1 MTASNR
7 ASRIAKLHTALKKQ
21 FKPLPATERPLME
34 HLLYACLLE
43 DAPADLADEALAKL
57 EQGFCDWNELR
68 VTTITEIAEVLS
80 QLPSPIAAATRLKR
94 CLQGAFETFYSFEID
109 ELKKQNLGAAVQQFQ
124 GLPGMTP
131 FVLAYLIQ
139 QGLGGHAI
147 PVDTGAMRLM
157 YACEIVNESERDA
170 GKVPGLERAIP
181 KNKGIE
187 FGSLLHQASVALMED
202 QDNKAVVAVI
212 KAVDKQGIQRLH
224 EATDARRATAIA
236 RQREATAKEPVEP
249 VEPASEPS
257 KKAGKS
263 EPGSGKPAKK
273 N

>member
-1 MTASNR
+1 
-7 ASRIAKLHTALKKQ
+7 
-21 FKPLPATERPLME
+21 
-34 HLLYACLLE
+34 
-43 DAPADLADEALAKL
+43 
-57 EQGFCDWNELR
+57 
-68 VTTITEIAEVLS
+68 
-80 QLPSPIAAATRLKR
+80 
-94 CLQGAFETFYSFEID
+94 LQGAFETFYSFEID

-263 EPGSGKPAKK
+263 EPASGKPAKK
-273 N
+273 KSAGKKSEKKVAANKEAPKKTAATNSPKKKKKAKSTKSNAASKSPSKRLAKRKPR